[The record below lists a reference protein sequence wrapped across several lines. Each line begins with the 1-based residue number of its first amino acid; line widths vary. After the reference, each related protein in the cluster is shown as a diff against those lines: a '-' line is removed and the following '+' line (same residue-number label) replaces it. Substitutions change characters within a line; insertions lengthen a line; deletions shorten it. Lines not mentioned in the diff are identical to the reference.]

1 MTDPQPSPER
11 HDHDG
16 DPAHG
21 HDHEHGHRH
30 HSHRHHHHHAPASF
44 GRAFA
49 IGVVLNC
56 GFVVVEWLAGVA
68 ANSLA
73 LMADAAHN
81 LGDVLSLLLAWLAI
95 ALGRRLPTARFTY
108 GLRGSSILSA
118 LVNAI
123 VLLLVTGALAWEA
136 LHRFG
141 EPQHVAGGI
150 VIVVALAGVV
160 VNGVTALL
168 LMRGRRTDL
177 NIRGAYLHMAGDA
190 AVSLGVAIAGA
201 VVLFTGWWWLD
212 PLLTLAVSVVI
223 IWNTWDLLM
232 HSLRLALHAVPA
244 SISADDVR
252 HRLASLPGV
261 TEVHDLHIWAMSTTE
276 NALTAHL
283 VMPAGHPGDAF
294 LHAACRDLEERFGI
308 HHVTLQIE
316 VADTATACALAPD
329 HVV

>member
-1 MTDPQPSPER
+1 M
-11 HDHDG
+11 
-16 DPAHG
+16 
-21 HDHEHGHRH
+21 
-30 HSHRHHHHHAPASF
+30 
-44 GRAFA
+44 
-49 IGVVLNC
+49 
-56 GFVVVEWLAGVA
+56 FVVVEWVFGAA

-81 LGDVLSLLLAWLAI
+81 LGDVLSLLLAWLAMVL
-95 ALGRRLPTARFTY
+95 ARRLPSARFTY
-108 GLRGSSILSA
+108 GLRGTSILSA
-118 LVNAI
+118 LINAI

-141 EPQHVAGGI
+141 EPQPVQGGI
-150 VIVVALAGVV
+150 VIVVALVGIA

-168 LMRGRRTDL
+168 LMRGSRHDL
-177 NIRGAYLHMAGDA
+177 NIRGAYLHMASDA
-190 AVSLGVAIAGA
+190 AVSFGVAIAGA
-201 VVLFTGWWWLD
+201 IVMFTGWWWLD
-212 PLLTLAVSVVI
+212 PLLTLVVSVII
-223 IWNTWDLLM
+223 IWSTWDLLLQ
-232 HSLRLALHAVPA
+232 SLRLALQAVPA
-244 SISADDVR
+244 GITSDDVR

-294 LHAACRDLEERFGI
+294 LHSACRDLEERFGI

>member
-1 MTDPQPSPER
+1 VSEPLQSPDR
-11 HDHDG
+11 HHHHG
-16 DPAHG
+16 DPAH
-21 HDHEHGHRH
+21 DHGHAH
-30 HSHRHHHHHAPASF
+30 HGHHHHHHHAPTSF

-49 IGVVLNC
+49 IGVALNG
-56 GFVVVEWLAGVA
+56 GFVVAEWLFGVA

-73 LMADAAHN
+73 LMADAVHN
-81 LGDVLSLLLAWLAI
+81 LGDVLSLLLAWLAV
-95 ALGRRLPTARFTY
+95 ALSKRLPTARFTY

-141 EPQHVAGGI
+141 QQQPIVAGT
-150 VIVVALAGVV
+150 VIAVALAGIV
-160 VNGVTALL
+160 VNGGTALL
-168 LMRGRRTDL
+168 LMRGSKDDL

-201 VVLFTGWWWLD
+201 IVMFTGWWWLD
-212 PLLTLAVSVVI
+212 PLLTLVVSVVI
-223 IWNTWDLLM
+223 IWSTWELLM
-232 HSLRLALHAVPA
+232 QSLRLALQAVPA
-244 SISADDVR
+244 SIDTDEVR

-283 VMPAGHPGDAF
+283 VIPAGHPGDAF
-294 LHAACRDLEERFGI
+294 LHTACHELEHHFGI
-308 HHVTLQIE
+308 HHATLQIE
-316 VADTATACALAPD
+316 MADTAASCALASD